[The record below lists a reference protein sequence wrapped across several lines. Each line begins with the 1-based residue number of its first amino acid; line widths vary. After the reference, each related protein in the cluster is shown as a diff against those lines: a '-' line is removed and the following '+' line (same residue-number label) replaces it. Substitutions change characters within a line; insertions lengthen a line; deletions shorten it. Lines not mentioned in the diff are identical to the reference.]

1 MEHRMQEMS
10 AGDKTYLIFCSACI
24 MIQTKPALSHSDH
37 HISDP
42 RHTKHL
48 VPLTLWSVFPCSYL
62 CTGTSLVIFVTT
74 SLGLT
79 GPNIVFS
86 SCALLVFKLILSGV
100 NLRGIRVL
108 HDTVTIICS
117 VLDAVDYLHH
127 GIVYRDLTYV
137 CFPLSHLPPFTYL
150 THPRTSSTS
159 STDPVSDVVIVELG
173 MQVYFPPLTSLYS
186 SLHRAELPYS
196 SPQVTHLSFGYVTPE
211 VIRNADHR
219 KLVHKYD
226 RFHTHT
232 QTKHKLIALSL
243 HSLHH
248 LCLPLRLSPIFVSTT
263 PLPSLSKT
271 LTPKWN
277 FRVHTG
283 TRFRSSRVL
292 HPTSRLP
299 QFTPASRCTGGF
311 TWSFAYPY
319 HYRRHVVPHRFLPHP
334 PTRLNS
340 QSNIRAAN
348 SLAYFV
354 ATTTSLSTQSNKWW
368 HNQDLNLR
376 VGTQAMLKEEW

>member
-127 GIVYRDLTYV
+127 GIVHRDLTYV

-159 STDPVSDVVIVELG
+159 P
-173 MQVYFPPLTSLYS
+173 
-186 SLHRAELPYS
+186 
-196 SPQVTHLSFGYVTPE
+196 
-211 VIRNADHR
+211 
-219 KLVHKYD
+219 
-226 RFHTHT
+226 
-232 QTKHKLIALSL
+232 
-243 HSLHH
+243 
-248 LCLPLRLSPIFVSTT
+248 TT
-263 PLPSLSKT
+263 PLVTSSSSNLACKSISHPWPPFIHLFTEQNSLI
-271 LTPKWN
+271 P
-277 FRVHTG
+277 
-283 TRFRSSRVL
+283 
-292 HPTSRLP
+292 
-299 QFTPASRCTGGF
+299 
-311 TWSFAYPY
+311 
-319 HYRRHVVPHRFLPHP
+319 PHR
-334 PTRLNS
+334 
-340 QSNIRAAN
+340 
-348 SLAYFV
+348 
-354 ATTTSLSTQSNKWW
+354 
-368 HNQDLNLR
+368 
-376 VGTQAMLKEEW
+376 